1 MSDMSVQSPFD
12 ASAWKVARPAALS
25 PEQDKVLKEMK
36 SRDTEVKAHEQAH
49 LAASGGAA
57 TGGAHFTYQ
66 AGPDG
71 KRYATGGE
79 VNIRIRSGK
88 TPEETIRNAQQVERA
103 ALAPARPSGQ
113 DLQVASDARR
123 MQVQARAESRA
134 KESEPEPGQTRFDT
148 PYKHP
153 PKGNM
158 LDIIA

>member
-1 MSDMSVQSPFD
+1 MSDMSVHSPFD
-12 ASAWKVARPAALS
+12 ASAWKAARSTAPS

-36 SRDTEVKAHEQAH
+36 SRDAEVKAHEQAH

-57 TGGAHFTYQ
+57 TGGAQFSYQ

-88 TPEETIRNAQQVERA
+88 TPDETIRNAQQVERA
-103 ALAPARPSGQ
+103 ALAPAKPSGQ
-113 DLQVASDARR
+113 DLQVASEARR
-123 MQVQARAESRA
+123 MQVQARAESRSE
-134 KESEPEPGQTRFDT
+134 ESGKEPGQTKFDS
-148 PYKHP
+148 PYKQL